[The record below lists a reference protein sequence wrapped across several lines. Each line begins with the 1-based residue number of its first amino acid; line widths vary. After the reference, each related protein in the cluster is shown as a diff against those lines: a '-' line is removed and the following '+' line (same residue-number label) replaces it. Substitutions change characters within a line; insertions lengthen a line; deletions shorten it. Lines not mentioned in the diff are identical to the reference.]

1 MTSLFVILTLRT
13 FKSLNINKSR
23 LITRRLL
30 TMVLCGSCFES
41 RLVLESPLCPWLY
54 CARRMD
60 GGIMLLIS
68 CTVRITIIKQY
79 ERVQCHTKIIWM
91 YSANFNH
98 TMCLDFNHYMHSLVL
113 HVSGKPPLRRHWVTP
128 CICLVVNE
136 HYNELLKTFNLLS
149 PDIKMHNYSPYWHSL
164 YTFLRRLVRWICL
177 NIKTSYSW
185 WSLPLFSS
193 LGCLNK

>member
-23 LITRRLL
+23 LITCRLL

-41 RLVLESPLCPWLY
+41 RLVLDSPLCPWLY

-79 ERVQCHTKIIWM
+79 ERVQCPTKITWM

-98 TMCLDFNHYMHSLVL
+98 TMCLDFNHYIHTSTCAVELKCLVL
-113 HVSGKPPLRRHWVTP
+113 HVIGKPPLRRHWVTR
-128 CICLVVNE
+128 CIPLVVNE
-136 HYNELLKTFNLLS
+136 HYNELLKTFNPLS

-164 YTFLRRLVRWICL
+164 
-177 NIKTSYSW
+177 
-185 WSLPLFSS
+185 
-193 LGCLNK
+193 